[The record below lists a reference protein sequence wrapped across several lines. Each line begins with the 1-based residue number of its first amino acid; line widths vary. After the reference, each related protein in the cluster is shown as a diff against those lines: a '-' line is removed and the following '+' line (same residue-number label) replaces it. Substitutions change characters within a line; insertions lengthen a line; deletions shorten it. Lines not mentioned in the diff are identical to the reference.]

1 MSVKKTKVNIII
13 PKYEIQGQ
21 LDFLASVCE
30 SFDFDV
36 KVLIPLIFADWICD
50 FQVATSKSN
59 AQKAF
64 ISYLSSTSKVR
75 DTLEQIK
82 KYVENE
88 NENGKNNPSS

>member
-1 MSVKKTKVNIII
+1 MSKKNTKIDLQI
-13 PKYEIQGQ
+13 PIYDIQGQ

-36 KVLIPLIFADWICD
+36 HKLIPLIFADWICN
-50 FQVATSKSN
+50 FQVATSRSN

-75 DTLEQIK
+75 DTLEHIK
-82 KYVENE
+82 NYVENE
-88 NENGKNNPSS
+88 NEN